1 MPLFFLQSLHL
12 LFTHV
17 NLFKNANAF
26 KVGIPKSKTC
36 DLTQEE
42 KEHTQDSPASCPKEI
57 HLNLNFA
64 VAKAAYGLRPRAPTA
79 QAGDDDDDAPTV
91 RPTTTKSCV
100 SIIHRQATTTP
111 TGWRRQSCCV
121 AVAHEVTERGPEED
135 DDGVIG
141 RTVSSNF
148 VE

>member
-64 VAKAAYGLRPRAPTA
+64 VAKAAYGLLGGAPTA
-79 QAGDDDDDAPTV
+79 KAGDDDDDAPTV
-91 RPTTTKSCV
+91 DVYFSFSQTSEAGLHALLLLPM
-100 SIIHRQATTTP
+100 
-111 TGWRRQSCCV
+111 
-121 AVAHEVTERGPEED
+121 ED
-135 DDGVIG
+135 Y
-141 RTVSSNF
+141 F
-148 VE
+148 KL